1 MPSRAATF
9 PDVSTFRA
17 RPYTGR
23 DYRRTIVGGAV
34 LGLGGAGAAAMMA
47 GTAAVAAAWMVS
59 GLLSGNAEFRAHV
72 PMTAGMGLPRP
83 EMRLAA
89 PSDMF
94 GGALAA
100 ANPAYDQVAVRGDKL
115 ALAAAPDVATATVPL
130 PHAKLRREAVASVPL
145 PQARPMQFTEVEAKL
160 QAEAKPD
167 VARVASATATPSP
180 RIVAQAPRHPPSA
193 EATYSLA
200 SADPAPRIVVQ
211 TPRHPQSGEAT
222 SGLASGEEA
231 PPSGVLEQAPRH
243 PHSREA
249 TYNLASADVVAPA
262 TTGSIGAAT
271 KPAVALAPQAPPMKP
286 AAPALAY
293 ANPDVPMRDNHTA
306 IYDIVAH
313 VVYMP
318 DGERLEAHS
327 GLGRML
333 DDPQYASAK
342 ARGPTPPNV
351 YDLTLRSGL
360 FHGVQALRLN
370 PVKDSKM
377 YGRDG
382 ILAHTYML
390 GGSGASF
397 GCVSF
402 KHYDAFLQAFRRGE
416 VNRMVVVPH
425 LQEPPPGV
433 RADAGSDERYASNSI
448 KDY

>member
-89 PSDMF
+89 SSDMF

-100 ANPAYDQVAVRGDKL
+100 TNPAYEQVAVRGDKL
-115 ALAAAPDVATATVPL
+115 AVAAAPVVATVVPL
-130 PHAKLRREAVASVPL
+130 PHAKPRRETVASVPL
-145 PQARPMQFTEVEAKL
+145 PQARPMQFAEVEAKL

-180 RIVAQAPRHPPSA
+180 RIVAQAPRHPQSA

-211 TPRHPQSGEAT
+211 APRHLQNGEAT
-222 SGLASGEEA
+222 FGLASGEEV
-231 PPSGVLEQAPRH
+231 PPSGVLEQAPHH

-271 KPAVALAPQAPPMKP
+271 KPAVALAPQSLPMKP

-390 GGSGASF
+390 GASGASF

-425 LQEPPPGV
+425 LEEPPPGV
-433 RADAGSDERYASNSI
+433 RADAGSSERYASNSI